1 MRPQY
6 TCQQSPVPAAVG
18 WPSFSDVA
26 DKGNVARIVDTSFGM
41 TRTEVTCAKV
51 TGAQQCVCVCVCV
64 FMVTCYSHVS
74 ELPLYCCYMV
84 VPPAAVHGAHLGH
97 VFMMVLQEDP
107 SQDYTHC
114 A

>member
-51 TGAQQCVCVCVCV
+51 RSTAVCVCVCVCV
-64 FMVTCYSHVS
+64 
-74 ELPLYCCYMV
+74 
-84 VPPAAVHGAHLGH
+84 HGN
-97 VFMMVLQEDP
+97 MLQ
-107 SQDYTHC
+107 SC
-114 A
+114 K